1 MTHFIEELSA
11 SLAQGLGALHRQ
23 AVSKLQ
29 SAEVP
34 TVPNERL
41 LNSATANRAFI
52 LTEAFPIIKLMHRRV
67 CWGGSPD

>member
-11 SLAQGLGALHRQ
+11 IVPQILQAIYCPTAAQ
-23 AVSKLQ
+23 
-29 SAEVP
+29 VP
-34 TVPNERL
+34 TVLNEDF
-41 LNSATANRAFI
+41 LNSGTANKASI